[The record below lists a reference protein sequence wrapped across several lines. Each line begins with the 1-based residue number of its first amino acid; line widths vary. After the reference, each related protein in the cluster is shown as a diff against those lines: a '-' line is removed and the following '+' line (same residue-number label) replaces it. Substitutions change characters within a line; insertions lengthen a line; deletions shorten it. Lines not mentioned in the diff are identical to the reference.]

1 LKLNYCHVIIIDE
14 MAKELLPQSAT
25 QNRKD
30 AGRKKLSGRQS
41 FAQNHKSDEGQHP
54 ILPNMSGKY

>member
-25 QNRKD
+25 QNGKD
-30 AGRKKLSGRQS
+30 ADRKKISGRQS
-41 FAQNHKSDEGQHP
+41 FAQNHKSDEEQLSM
-54 ILPNMSGKY
+54 LPNMSGK